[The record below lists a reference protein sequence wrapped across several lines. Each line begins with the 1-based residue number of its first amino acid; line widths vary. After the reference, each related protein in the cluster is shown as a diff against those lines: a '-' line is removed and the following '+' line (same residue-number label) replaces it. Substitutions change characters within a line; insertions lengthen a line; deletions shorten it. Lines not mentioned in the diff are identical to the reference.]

1 MAKTSQQLKQL
12 AAQNAAKTAKESISA
27 HDVFDLMKDIVDAM
41 DAHDESLLEN
51 AIETAASLD
60 EALAERITAL
70 EEDVPEPVPVAT
82 PSVAGT
88 VKIGT
93 DFDVAQD
100 GTISLYKTPSIDSF
114 SISPSLKEEGETVT
128 SVTPTFTL
136 NKTMATVTINGTA
149 ATSGT
154 AITGSWTQN
163 TNFTLRV
170 VDARGTEKTQTKT
183 LTFGKKAYIGTN
195 TNELTATSANI
206 TGLAT
211 SAIKTAKNY
220 GAFTTSAVGYIYYA
234 IPDAWGTPTYKD
246 ANNLTGTFNKIGT
259 VNVTAHG
266 VTTLYALY
274 RTVYQIP
281 ASTTINIQ

>member
-27 HDVFDLMKDIVDAM
+27 HDVFDLMKDIVDTM
-41 DAHDESLLEN
+41 DAHDELLLEE
-51 AIETAASLD
+51 AIETAASFN
-60 EALAERITAL
+60 ETLAERITAL

-154 AITGSWTQN
+154 AISGSWTQN

-195 TNELTATSANI
+195 ANVLTATSANI
-206 TGLAT
+206 TGLAS
-211 SAIKTAKNY
+211 SAIKTAKDY

-234 IPDAWGTPTYKD
+234 IPDAWDTPTYKD
-246 ANNLTGTFNKIGT
+246 ANNLTGTFNKVGT

>member
-1 MAKTSQQLKQL
+1 MTIQQLKEQAMQL
-12 AAQNAAKTAKESISA
+12 AQRSEPNSISPQ
-27 HDVFDLMKDIVDAM
+27 DVFNLQAQVIDAVKDVATSVSD
-41 DAHDESLLEN
+41 
-51 AIETAASLD
+51 
-60 EALAERITAL
+60 L
-70 EEDVPEPVPVAT
+70 EETVEEIEIPVAT

-100 GTISLYKTPSIDSF
+100 GTISLYKTPSIGSF

-128 SVTPTFTL
+128 AVTPTFTL

-195 TNELTATSANI
+195 ANELTATSANI

-211 SAIKTAKNY
+211 SAIKTAKDY

-266 VTTLYALY
+266 VKTLYALY